1 MKPYRGLTKD
11 GKMVYGNLIYLRH
24 ADKIEGARRES
35 YFIQEIE
42 GTYYGAEV
50 EPCNRG
56 WSHNKYEVI
65 PATVAQQVGLRD
77 KNEKEGYE
85 NDKVS
90 FGSTRPVYLIKWSIC
105 DAGFYLESIDEQ
117 KEHLGI
123 GNLIVGKIIPPEVKE
138 KSK

>member
-11 GKMVYGNLIYLRH
+11 GKMVKGSLVKIYDRRY
-24 ADKIEGARRES
+24 IARNPEVS
-35 YFIQEIE
+35 YSDDTTEIYCTIWGFI
-42 GTYYGAEV
+42 
-50 EPCNRG
+50 
-56 WSHNKYEVI
+56 EVI
-65 PATVAQQVGLRD
+65 PATVAQQVGLKD

-105 DAGFYLESIDEQ
+105 NAGFYLESMDEQ

-123 GNLIVGKIIPPEVKE
+123 TNFFVGEIIPPEGKE
-138 KSK
+138 KPK